1 MKRGTEIQRGEVL
14 AMWWYERKRKSV
26 RMGRTSD
33 DIPQKVSTS
42 DISLCNPDL
51 PVSSSFSIVRSSST
65 FVNSVNDNYNI
76 GIKYLKLVYLND
88 ETVTCL

>member
-1 MKRGTEIQRGEVL
+1 MRRGTGIQRGEVL

-33 DIPQKVSTS
+33 DIPRKVSTS

-51 PVSSSFSIVRSSST
+51 PVSVTSR

-76 GIKYLKLVYLND
+76 GMKYLKLV
-88 ETVTCL
+88 